1 MLAGV
6 HFFGLINSLQLPVAA
21 SLSDAL
27 LSWITLGF
35 VVFMVV
41 NTLSFYHPK
50 KGGFL
55 LVFTVPLVLAFAW
68 QQFTGW
74 LLQRFVSNSVF
85 LEFLENSAFYR
96 LSVSYLILVGAFL
109 FALLWYRLGEREDA
123 KLRAQETNKLAKEAE
138 LFKLR
143 QQLQPH
149 FLFNSLNS
157 INSLIVSKP
166 TLAREMIQQ
175 LSGFLRGTLRRD
187 DQMLIPFSEELEHLK
202 LYLDIEEVRF
212 GNRLSVTFNVDEAH
226 LPLKVPPL
234 ILQPLM
240 ENAIK
245 FGLYGTLGSI
255 TISLKSEVQQNRLHV
270 IITNPFDADAEA
282 QQGTG
287 FGLKSVKRR
296 LQLLYGQVDLLTL
309 KEENQIF
316 EARIKIPITHD

>member
-6 HFFGLINSLQLPVAA
+6 HLFGLINILQLPVAA
-21 SLSDAL
+21 SLGDAL

-35 VVFMVV
+35 IVFMVI

-50 KGGFL
+50 RGGFL
-55 LVFTVPLVLAFAW
+55 LVFTVPLILAFAW
-68 QQFTGW
+68 QQFILW
-74 LLQRFVSNSVF
+74 LLEKSVSNETF
-85 LEFLENSAFYR
+85 LIFLENSAFYR

-123 KLRAQETNKLAKEAE
+123 KLREQETNKLAKEAE

-157 INSLIVSKP
+157 INSLIGSKP
-166 TLAREMIQQ
+166 ALAREMVQQ
-175 LSGFLRGTLRRD
+175 LSSFLRGTLRRD
-187 DQMLIPFSEELEHLK
+187 DQMLIPLSEELDHLK

-212 GNRLSVTFNVDEAH
+212 GNRLTVVFEVDGEH
-226 LPLKVPPL
+226 LKLKVPPL
-234 ILQPLM
+234 ILQPIM

-245 FGLYGTLGSI
+245 FGLYGTLGNI
-255 TISLKSEVQQNRLHV
+255 IISLKSEVQQNRLHV
-270 IITNPFDADAEA
+270 IVVNPFDEDAEA

-296 LQLLYGQVDLLTL
+296 LQLLYGQVDLLSI
-309 KEENQIF
+309 KEANQTF
-316 EARIKIPITHD
+316 EARIKIPIPND